1 MTLKSEVLRFFADR
15 NPFWG
20 IPGFIMTIWSGL
32 MAMRSNQHCWIEPTD
47 QSILWT
53 RKAPILFILATNLLI
68 LANIIRI
75 LVMQVQQGNVDR
87 NSTQSKKVKIQ
98 KKKIEIL
105 FAYFQARVGLKA
117 TILLSPL
124 LGITYIILLVNPS
137 NETSIDGQTPAI
149 GFVIF
154 IYVNT
159 ILQGFQ
165 GAIVSTFYCFV
176 NSEIQRN
183 LKRKFYGL
191 QRRISNRRAV

>member
-98 KKKIEIL
+98 KKNNKFDWL
-105 FAYFQARVGLKA
+105 
-117 TILLSPL
+117 
-124 LGITYIILLVNPS
+124 
-137 NETSIDGQTPAI
+137 
-149 GFVIF
+149 IF
-154 IYVNT
+154 RQE
-159 ILQGFQ
+159 L
-165 GAIVSTFYCFV
+165 A
-176 NSEIQRN
+176 
-183 LKRKFYGL
+183 
-191 QRRISNRRAV
+191 